1 MKKRKILPLLFALLL
16 FGGCEKR
23 LFHFV
28 ATLTE
33 SPAFVVD
40 QTGAFQLTVPVISS
54 AIQGAFD
61 IPAGGQITRVD
72 IESLALRATPRAGNQ
87 ATALQ
92 VTGVII
98 ENGGLAQTT
107 IFNQETIALSSADA
121 PLAGLKTLDA
131 AGVERLRRKLEGYV
145 QNTDNQPFVI
155 QLGGTTVPSGQRLII
170 DLQLVM
176 KATAK
181 YDQCLEVPGL
191 FSGGEKCGE

>member
-1 MKKRKILPLLFALLL
+1 MKKRTLLLLLGALLL

-40 QTGAFQLTVPVISS
+40 QTGAFQLTVPVVSS

-72 IESLALRATPRAGNQ
+72 IEGLALRATPRAGNQ
-87 ATALQ
+87 ATAVQ
-92 VTGVII
+92 VTAVLMENDGVPQKLFGQ
-98 ENGGLAQTT
+98 ENIT
-107 IFNQETIALSSADA
+107 LSSADA
-121 PLAGLKTLDA
+121 PLTGLQTLA
-131 AGVERLRRKLEGYV
+131 ATGIESLRRKLEGYV

-155 QLGGTTVPSGQRLII
+155 LLSGTTVPAGQRLII

>member
-1 MKKRKILPLLFALLL
+1 MKKIKILLL
-16 FGGCEKR
+16 FCALFLFVGCEKR

-92 VTGVII
+92 VTAVLV
-98 ENGGLAQTT
+98 ENNGAQQKL
-107 IFNQETIALSSADA
+107 FGQETFTLSSAEA
-121 PLAGLKTLDA
+121 PLTGLQTLDA
-131 AGVERLRRKLEGYV
+131 TGVERLRRKLEGYV

-155 QLGGTTVPSGQRLII
+155 QLTGTTVPSGQRLII